1 MDFALLLSKDPLN
14 LFGKSKGLQS
24 FVFISNNPGQLILPP
39 LLDIILIYWKN
50 MHVSPYVNLHFLQV
64 ENTKALLS
72 DNESS
77 LADCEML
84 GVLIQSFE
92 DMEYLVFLKKIIDKG
107 NIVDVIYSSQD
118 LHVSFGPT
126 LCMKLF

>member
-1 MDFALLLSKDPLN
+1 
-14 LFGKSKGLQS
+14 
-24 FVFISNNPGQLILPP
+24 
-39 LLDIILIYWKN
+39 

-84 GVLIQSFE
+84 GVLVQSFE
-92 DMEYLVFLKKIIDKG
+92 DMEYLVFLKEIVDKG